1 MPASDSRKEST
12 MVGPNDKAKAG
23 PSGRGG
29 GGFSFDDK
37 DGRGGKGRGG
47 RDGDRG
53 GKRDG
58 KGGGAAY
65 RVVNELS
72 ALEKALTK
80 GDYSGQKHSLDEI
93 VKGVKGLRLKSLND
107 MDMGSRGK
115 LLTSLMRVT
124 RQPKKDAPE
133 AAPSDAASVE
143 AAPSVEAVPSDAAA
157 PSDAAPVEAAPVE
170 AAPVEAAPEAAPADA
185 APAVA
190 GPADAPATPA
200 EAPKATPG
208 VSWND
213 VIFTTGLVWKAA
225 NEADRAAAA
234 FEAAGRQPSSADLAS
249 LAMTE
254 AAPIEARRGDKRD
267 GPGGKRGDRPDR
279 GDRGSDRGPRRDRP
293 KFEQSVAPVLTGEWG
308 LDARKYEESGR
319 TRDAGRVH
327 EDNKSYVEAS
337 RLYEIGGDF
346 KSALRAAARAKDSA
360 RITALSAKL
369 SPDEVTAQLER
380 AEAWELLM
388 EVYVQKQDFGK
399 IAALYERALQF
410 DQAALAWERAGKL
423 SVARRCYEKAK
434 DFVAANRVR
443 DLEVSKLV
451 ERGDRLGAA
460 TILMG
465 VGRHTDAIELLKP
478 LPGPKAYAFM
488 LKLKLTS
495 EAQAFAAEALA
506 KAEAENNLQAKAR
519 WLETLGKTDQAAEMW
534 VAADR
539 PDKAVPLYEQL
550 GQLPKAA
557 QLAETA
563 GLLDRA
569 QAIFTK
575 AGDTANTE
583 RIKAMPRPEPKPV
596 PKDEADD
603 VEAAAMPA
611 PIVAEPPVTP
621 TALA

>member
-1 MPASDSRKEST
+1 

-133 AAPSDAASVE
+133 P
-143 AAPSVEAVPSDAAA
+143 A
-157 PSDAAPVEAAPVE
+157 PSDAAPVETAPEAPAAEGAPAE
-170 AAPVEAAPEAAPADA
+170 AASPDAAPADA
-185 APAVA
+185 APADA
-190 GPADAPATPA
+190 APADAPASTPA
-200 EAPKATPG
+200 EAPKAAPG
-208 VSWND
+208 ITWND

-234 FEAAGRQPSSADLAS
+234 FEAAGRQPSAADLAS
-249 LAMTE
+249 LATTD
-254 AAPIEARRGDKRD
+254 APPMDDRPRRGDKRD
-267 GPGGKRGDRPDR
+267 GPGGPRGDKRGGPARG
-279 GDRGSDRGPRRDRP
+279 GDRSDRGPRRGDRP

-319 TRDAGRVH
+319 TRDAGRIH

-337 RLYEIGGDF
+337 RLYEIGGDL

-388 EVYVQKQDFGK
+388 ELYVQKQDFGK

-423 SVARRCYEKAK
+423 AVARRCYEKAK

-506 KAEAENNLQAKAR
+506 KADAENNLPAKAR
-519 WLETLGKTDQAAEMW
+519 WLETLGKTEQAAELW
-534 VAADR
+534 ITATR

-575 AGDTANTE
+575 AGDTANAE
-583 RIKAMPRPEPKPV
+583 RIKAMPRPEPKAA
-596 PKDEADD
+596 PKDDADEEAPAPA
-603 VEAAAMPA
+603 ETQAAAMPA
-611 PIVAEPPVTP
+611 PVVTEPPVTP
-621 TALA
+621 TASA

>member
-1 MPASDSRKEST
+1 
-12 MVGPNDKAKAG
+12 MVGPNEKAKGAG
-23 PSGRGG
+23 PQGRGG
-29 GGFSFDDK
+29 GGFSFDDREG
-37 DGRGGKGRGG
+37 GRGKGRGG
-47 RDGDRG
+47 GRDDRKG
-53 GKRDG
+53 G

-80 GDYSGQKHSLDEI
+80 GDYAGQKHSLDEI

-107 MDMGSRGK
+107 MDLGARGK

-124 RQPKKDAPE
+124 RQPKRDAPTE
-133 AAPSDAASVE
+133 GGA
-143 AAPSVEAVPSDAAA
+143 
-157 PSDAAPVEAAPVE
+157 
-170 AAPVEAAPEAAPADA
+170 ADA
-185 APAVA
+185 APAEA
-190 GPADAPATPA
+190 PA
-200 EAPKATPG
+200 EAAEAPAADAAAESAPAGEAAPSEAPAPAEAAAPKPAEAKAAPG
-208 VSWND
+208 VSWSD
-213 VIFTTGLVWKAA
+213 VIFTTGMVWKAA
-225 NEADRAAAA
+225 NEAERAAAA
-234 FEAAGRQPSSADLAS
+234 FESAGRQPTAADLDA
-249 LAMTE
+249 LAAIQV
-254 AAPIEARRGDKRD
+254 AAPTDERPRRGDKRD
-267 GPGGKRGDRPDR
+267 GPPGKRGDKRGGERPDR
-279 GDRGSDRGPRRDRP
+279 GPRADRGAADRGPRRERGARFDQP
-293 KFEQSVAPVLTGEWG
+293 AAPALTGEWQ

-319 TRDAGRVH
+319 TRDAGRIH

-337 RLYEIGGDF
+337 RLYEIGGDL
-346 KSALRAAARAKDSA
+346 KSALRAAARAKDQA

-388 EVYVQKQDFGK
+388 ELYVQKQDFGK
-399 IAALYERALQF
+399 IAGLYERALQF

-465 VGRHTDAIELLKP
+465 VGRHADAIELLKP

-506 KAEAENNLQAKAR
+506 KAEAENNVQAKAR
-519 WLETLGKTDQAAEMW
+519 WLETLGKTEQAAELW
-534 VAADR
+534 VSANR
-539 PDKAVPLYEQL
+539 NDKAVPLYEQL
-550 GQLPKAA
+550 GQTAKAA
-557 QLAETA
+557 QLAEAA

-569 QAIFTK
+569 QALFAK
-575 AGDTANTE
+575 AGDAANAE
-583 RIKAMPRPEPKPV
+583 RVKALPRPEPKAPV
-596 PKDEADD
+596 KDED
-603 VEAAAMPA
+603 EATEASAMPT
-611 PIVAEPPVTP
+611 PESAEPAPTP
-621 TALA
+621 TASA

>member
-1 MPASDSRKEST
+1 

-37 DGRGGKGRGG
+37 DGRGGKRGG
-47 RDGDRG
+47 RDGERG

-107 MDMGSRGK
+107 MDLGSRGK
-115 LLTSLMRVT
+115 LLTSLMRVA
-124 RQPKKDAPE
+124 RQPKKGAPE
-133 AAPSDAASVE
+133 VAPTD
-143 AAPSVEAVPSDAAA
+143 
-157 PSDAAPVEAAPVE
+157 
-170 AAPVEAAPEAAPADA
+170 AAPEAPAAAAAETAPADA
-185 APAVA
+185 AAEA
-190 GPADAPATPA
+190 APAEAPAPTPA
-200 EAPKATPG
+200 EAPTAAPG
-208 VSWND
+208 VTWND

-234 FEAAGRQPSSADLAS
+234 FEAAGRQPSAADLAS
-249 LAMTE
+249 LATTE
-254 AAPIEARRGDKRD
+254 APPMEDRPRRGDKRD
-267 GPGGKRGDRPDR
+267 GPGGKRGDKRGPDR
-279 GDRGSDRGPRRDRP
+279 GGDRSDRGPRRDRP

-319 TRDAGRVH
+319 TRDAGRIH
-327 EDNKSYVEAS
+327 EDNKSFVEAS
-337 RLYEIGGDF
+337 RLYEIGGDL

-388 EVYVQKQDFGK
+388 ELYVQKQDFGK

-465 VGRHTDAIELLKP
+465 VGRHGDAIELLKP

-506 KAEAENNLQAKAR
+506 KAEAENNLQARAR
-519 WLETLGKTDQAAEMW
+519 WLETLGKTEQAAEMW
-534 VAADR
+534 VAASR
-539 PDKAVPLYEQL
+539 HDKAVPLYEQL

-569 QAIFTK
+569 QALFTR
-575 AGDTANTE
+575 AGDPANAE
-583 RIKAMPRPEPKPV
+583 RIKAMPRPEPKAA
-596 PKDEADD
+596 PKDETDEA
-603 VEAAAMPA
+603 EAAPMPA
-611 PIVAEPPVTP
+611 PVVAEPPVTP
-621 TALA
+621 VASA

>member
-1 MPASDSRKEST
+1 MPASDPRKEST
-12 MVGPNDKAKAG
+12 MVGPNDKAKTG
-23 PSGRGG
+23 PQGRGG

-37 DGRGGKGRGG
+37 DGRGKGRG

-53 GKRDG
+53 DKRGG

-107 MDMGSRGK
+107 MDLGSRGK

-124 RQPKKDAPE
+124 RQPKKAVPE
-133 AAPSDAASVE
+133 AT
-143 AAPSVEAVPSDAAA
+143 
-157 PSDAAPVEAAPVE
+157 
-170 AAPVEAAPEAAPADA
+170 PADA
-185 APAVA
+185 APEPSADIAGEAPGDAVPVEA
-190 GPADAPATPA
+190 QATTAESSGSHEAPATV
-200 EAPKATPG
+200 APEQASVE
-208 VSWND
+208 VSKTTQGTTWND

-234 FEAAGRQPSSADLAS
+234 FEAAGRQPTAADLAA
-249 LAMTE
+249 LATTE
-254 AAPIEARRGDKRD
+254 APPTDDRPRRGEKRD
-267 GPGGKRGDRPDR
+267 GPGSKRGAKRAGPDR
-279 GDRGSDRGPRRDRP
+279 GERFGARRERP

-319 TRDAGRVH
+319 TRDAGRIH
-327 EDNKSYVEAS
+327 EDNKSYAEAS
-337 RLYEIGGDF
+337 RLYEIGGDV

-360 RITALSAKL
+360 RITVLSAKL
-369 SPDEVTAQLER
+369 SPDDVTAQLER

-388 EVYVQKQDFGK
+388 ELYVQKQDFGK
-399 IAALYERALQF
+399 IAALYERAQQF

-443 DLEVSKLV
+443 DLEVHKLV

-465 VGRHTDAIELLKP
+465 VGRHSDAIELLKP

-495 EAQAFAAEALA
+495 EAQAFASEALA

-519 WLETLGKTDQAAEMW
+519 WLETLGKTEQAAEMW
-534 VAADR
+534 VAASR

-550 GQLPKAA
+550 GRLPKAA
-557 QLAETA
+557 QLAEEA

-569 QAIFTK
+569 QALLTK
-575 AGDTANTE
+575 AGDAVNAE
-583 RIKAMPRPEPKPV
+583 RVKALPRPEPRPQ
-596 PKDEADD
+596 PTDEPNES
-603 VEAAAMPA
+603 EAAPIHAPA
-611 PIVAEPPVTP
+611 GPEAPVTP
-621 TALA
+621 AASA

>member
-1 MPASDSRKEST
+1 
-12 MVGPNDKAKAG
+12 MVGPNDKAKGAG

-107 MDMGSRGK
+107 MDLGSRGK

-133 AAPSDAASVE
+133 AAPSDAA
-143 AAPSVEAVPSDAAA
+143 
-157 PSDAAPVEAAPVE
+157 PVE
-170 AAPVEAAPEAAPADA
+170 AAPVEAAPEAPAAEA
-185 APAVA
+185 AA
-190 GPADAPATPA
+190 ADAPPAEAAPSDAPAAPPA
-200 EAPKATPG
+200 EAPKAAPG
-208 VSWND
+208 VTWND

-234 FEAAGRQPSSADLAS
+234 FEAAGRQPSAADLAS
-249 LAMTE
+249 LATTE
-254 AAPIEARRGDKRD
+254 APPMDDRSRRGDKRD
-267 GPGGKRGDRPDR
+267 GPGGKRGDKRGDRPDR

-319 TRDAGRVH
+319 TRDAGRIH

-388 EVYVQKQDFGK
+388 ELYVQKQDFGK
-399 IAALYERALQF
+399 IAGLYERALQF

-534 VAADR
+534 VAASR

-575 AGDTANTE
+575 AGDAANAE

-596 PKDEADD
+596 PKDEGDE

-611 PIVAEPPVTP
+611 PVVAEPPVTP
-621 TALA
+621 TASA